1 MSTILDAD
9 DEFQF
14 DVDSPNEPI
23 LSPDNVIMA
32 ASLLAPFVGYAYRGA
47 VGAIAALCAIL
58 LLWAGFM
65 IYFVLSFGR

>member
-1 MSTILDAD
+1 
-9 DEFQF
+9 
-14 DVDSPNEPI
+14 
-23 LSPDNVIMA
+23 MA